1 MKDIFLGVIDDVVLN
16 FYLNLNLITFINILG
31 IWSLFII
38 KYIKYITKCEFDVGL
53 KVKMC

>member
-1 MKDIFLGVIDDVVLN
+1 MKDIFLGVIDDVAL
-16 FYLNLNLITFINILG
+16 FFKKKFNLILFINILG